1 MGQMSDEEK
10 ALLTEEELAGL
21 EEDADDGAS
30 GDDGDDG
37 AAAGDDDGDEAQG
50 DDIDALERAADDDDA
65 EAAAA
70 STAAAAVV
78 EGRDDGKDDD
88 DDAPVAPPA
97 GDRVDPAAIQTQLDD
112 IATQKA
118 ELAEKL
124 DDGEITTR
132 EYTEAVDKLNEDK
145 NQLSNSLAR
154 QQAIDDA
161 VVDKW
166 YKSVGKFLEEK
177 PYLNANPNRLKSFDD
192 VVRRITS
199 DPDNWTLTN
208 RKQLEKAETVWR
220 EEMGIPDPAKASQA
234 APKVEAPKPKPKPA
248 LPPTLH
254 NVPAA
259 VINDSDDGKYSHL
272 DALLNAGKS
281 LEYEDALGRLSP
293 AEADDYLSRA

>member
-1 MGQMSDEEK
+1 MGQMSDDEK

-21 EEDADDGAS
+21 EEDADDGSA
-30 GDDGDDG
+30 GEDGDDD
-37 AAAGDDDGDEAQG
+37 AGEGNGDAQG

-70 STAAAAVV
+70 SAAAAEVPA

-88 DDAPVAPPA
+88 DDAPAAPPA
-97 GDRVDPAAIQTQLDD
+97 GDRVDPAAVQTQLDD

-124 DDGEITTR
+124 DDGEITTK
-132 EYTEAVDKLNEDK
+132 EYAEAVDKLNEDK

-154 QQAIDDA
+154 QQEHDETIT
-161 VVDKW
+161 KSW
-166 YKSVGKFLEEK
+166 YKSVETFLDK
-177 PYLNANPNRLKSFDD
+177 NPDLKANQTRLQSFDA
-192 VVRRITS
+192 VVRRVTG
-199 DPDNWTLTN
+199 DPENASLSN
-208 RKQLEKAETVWR
+208 RKQLEKAQAIWR
-220 EEMGIPDPAKASQA
+220 EEMGIPDPAKASPA

-259 VINDSDDGKYSHL
+259 DINDSDDGKYSHL

-281 LEYEDALGRLSP
+281 LEYEDALSRLSP